1 MEDFPMKQT
10 LIDIAKSLVEFPDEV
25 VVNEKISG
33 DVVVLE
39 LSVAQSDMGKVI
51 GRQGKVAK
59 AIRTVMRAVA
69 NLEDK
74 RVIIDII

>member
-1 MEDFPMKQT
+1 MKQT

>member
-1 MEDFPMKQT
+1 MKQT

-25 VVNEKISG
+25 VVTEKISG

>member
-1 MEDFPMKQT
+1 MKQT

-59 AIRTVMRAVA
+59 AIRTVLRAVA

>member
-1 MEDFPMKQT
+1 MTDLKET
-10 LIDIAKSLVEFPDEV
+10 LCNIAKAIVDHPDDVQILETEENGRVTLV
-25 VVNEKISG
+25 
-33 DVVVLE
+33 
-39 LSVAQSDMGKVI
+39 LSVAESDMGMVI
-51 GRQGKVAK
+51 GKGGKIAK

>member
-1 MEDFPMKQT
+1 MIELKDVLTDMAKAIVESPDSVSVTETETEDG
-10 LIDIAKSLVEFPDEV
+10 EV
-25 VVNEKISG
+25 
-33 DVVVLE
+33 LLT
-39 LSVAQSDMGKVI
+39 LSVAPDDMGKVI

-69 NLEDK
+69 NREDK